1 MKDGCMSKEQKKTSD
16 RIDAIYD
23 RQGEITG
30 QIKKLVEESARL
42 RKENEKLLKKMGW
55 W

>member
-1 MKDGCMSKEQKKTSD
+1 MTKEEKQITK

-23 RQGEITG
+23 RQGEILVG
-30 QIKKLVEESARL
+30 MAKLMDESAKL